1 MKHNN
6 ILKLAAFA
14 VLSLVISCNGGAQ
27 NGSSTAVKPLYI
39 SDPVDF
45 DTDDPAIWVNPND
58 PAQSLVIGTDKDSS
72 GGLYV
77 FDLKGKII
85 KSKTVKG
92 LKRPNNVDIAY
103 GLLLAGKKQILP

>member
-1 MKHNN
+1 MKHKN

-14 VLSLVISCNGGAQ
+14 VLSLAISCNGGGQ
-27 NGSSTAVKPLYI
+27 NENTTAVKPLYV

-77 FDLKGKII
+77 YIVNLW
-85 KSKTVKG
+85 
-92 LKRPNNVDIAY
+92 
-103 GLLLAGKKQILP
+103 